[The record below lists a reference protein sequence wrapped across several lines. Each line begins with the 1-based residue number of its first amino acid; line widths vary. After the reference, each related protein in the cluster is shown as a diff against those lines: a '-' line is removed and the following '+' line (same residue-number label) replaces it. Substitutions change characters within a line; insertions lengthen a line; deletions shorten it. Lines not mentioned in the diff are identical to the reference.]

1 VATEHIEA
9 AWKALRRNPIPVML
23 GELLVVFTVLF
34 IMFLCLI
41 PLIAVTAAADFPQ
54 DPQQAIT
61 AVFAHKGALA
71 AAAGGFIIAI
81 FLGSALSGGLVGM
94 FAQALRGKTRLGVI
108 LDVAKKHWLSFIG
121 VQLLELVLVCL
132 AFSVLFF
139 PLLLLGQIGIWVG
152 IAFGLLAMLVMAVL
166 LVYAPMAVA
175 VNGLNA
181 IDAVKRSIQ
190 VGRANFW
197 PTLAILAIFLVL
209 NMVTEFV
216 PVIGGLV
223 GILVLAPLQVLSFT
237 SLYLKRGQTRRK

>member
-1 VATEHIEA
+1 
-9 AWKALRRNPIPVML
+9 
-23 GELLVVFTVLF
+23 
-34 IMFLCLI
+34 
-41 PLIAVTAAADFPQ
+41 
-54 DPQQAIT
+54 
-61 AVFAHKGALA
+61 
-71 AAAGGFIIAI
+71 
-81 FLGSALSGGLVGM
+81 M

-108 LDVAKKHWLSFIG
+108 LDVARKHWLSFIG

-139 PLLLLGQIGIWVG
+139 PLLLLGQIGIWIG

>member
-23 GELLVVFTVLF
+23 GELLVVAIVLF
-34 IMFLCLI
+34 IMFLCMM
-41 PLIAVTAAADFPQ
+41 PLIAVMAAVDFPQ
-54 DPQQAIT
+54 DPQQA
-61 AVFAHKGALA
+61 VPVLLAHKVALA
-71 AAAGGFIIAI
+71 AAAGGFIIAV

-94 FAQALRGKTRLGVI
+94 FAKALRGKTRLGII
-108 LDVAKKHWLSFIG
+108 LDVARKHWLSFIG
-121 VQLLELVLVCL
+121 VQLIELVLVCL
-132 AFSVLFF
+132 AFLVFFLPFLLFGTF
-139 PLLLLGQIGIWVG
+139 WIVVG
-152 IAFGLLAMLVMAVL
+152 LILATIAMMVMAVL

-181 IDAVKRSIQ
+181 MDAVRRSIQ

-197 PTLAILAIFLVL
+197 STLAMLAIFVVL
-209 NMVTEFV
+209 NMVTGFV
-216 PVIGGLV
+216 PIIGGLI